1 MDSMEDKNLLFRISV
16 SLIFGICISALA
28 LTDEEKKYVEE
39 NKTNIQKVKKKFG
52 GLKEKK
58 QKVDEEMLMPKAD
71 NLKEVEEKFRSL
83 KENKADVSKYKK
95 LGENINLKLLENI
108 YGKNW
113 LDIRLKLE
121 GNPEKKNLIFYLFST
136 SVPMQTVKNVFLASQ
151 KYKNLE
157 FYGVLRGINKKTW
170 KYLNSM
176 DKAMNNMTI
185 KVNPLI
191 FKAVDA
197 KVVPA
202 FVIAECPNRPYGV
215 IRSKYCKF
223 KAVLYGDVSL
233 DFAIEKF
240 KEEGL
245 WKE

>member
-1 MDSMEDKNLLFRISV
+1 MLFRFSI
-16 SLIFGICISALA
+16 SLIFGICISAFA
-28 LTDEEKKYVEE
+28 LTDKEKEYIEKNKANIQEVEE
-39 NKTNIQKVKKKFG
+39 KFG

-58 QKVDEEMLMPKAD
+58 QKVNEEMLMVKPE
-71 NLKEVEEKFRSL
+71 NLKEVEKYKNL
-83 KENKADVSKYKK
+83 KENKADVSKYKE
-95 LGENINLKLLENI
+95 LGKNINLKLLENI

-136 SVPMQTVKNVFLASQ
+136 SVPIQTVKNVFLASQ
-151 KYKNLE
+151 KYKDLE

-176 DKAMNNMTI
+176 DKAMNNMTV

-191 FKAVDA
+191 FRAVDA

-202 FVIAECPNRPYGV
+202 FVIAECPNRPYGI

>member
-1 MDSMEDKNLLFRISV
+1 MLFRISI
-16 SLIFGICISALA
+16 SLIFGICVSAFA
-28 LTDEEKKYVEE
+28 LTDEEQKYVEE
-39 NKTNIQKVKKKFG
+39 NKTNIQEVEKNFKE
-52 GLKEKK
+52 LTEKK
-58 QKVDEEMLMPKAD
+58 QKVDEEMLMVKPE
-71 NLKEVEEKFRSL
+71 NLKEVGKFKSL
-83 KENKADVSKYKK
+83 TENKADVSEYKK
-95 LGENINLKLLENI
+95 LGENVNLKLLENI

-121 GNPEKKNLIFYLFST
+121 GKPEKKNLIFYLFST

-151 KYKNLE
+151 KYENLE
-157 FYGVLRGINKKTW
+157 FYGVLRGISKKTW
-170 KYLNSM
+170 KYLNSL
-176 DKAMNNMTI
+176 DEAMNNMTV

-197 KVVPA
+197 EVVPA
-202 FVIAECPNRPYGV
+202 FVIAECPERPYGI
-215 IRSKYCKF
+215 IRSKSCKF

-233 DFAIEKF
+233 DFAVEKF